1 MCVPIISTIFL
12 IPAISFQISESAH
25 FGRKERIVTKL
36 ETPTCSSPP
45 RGGRLSA
52 QVGRA
57 LQPQDW
63 PVTRGESHQSWSSTG
78 GTPRLINHFSLG
90 LGYASQTRKQGKTK
104 GCLLQ
109 VSKLTDSI
117 SKGMRNAHM
126 VTCHTNV
133 VVKLYCI
140 NAVPLLHDCYY
151 STHVGC
157 RGTRQEDVNWFQLV
171 DSFQSICYSKA
182 GHGAKAVTVQN
193 SDKRSSQF

>member
-1 MCVPIISTIFL
+1 MLTSLPAGVCIGQQDIWTLQCHGCVCGQEAGGAGSQEGLRPGHGRRRRQVSEAALEGCVPISPFSWRVHLFATSHKSKGIELVSTIFL

-36 ETPTCSSPP
+36 EMPTCSSPP

-78 GTPRLINHFSLG
+78 GTPHLINHFSLG

-104 GCLLQ
+104 GWLL
-109 VSKLTDSI
+109 
-117 SKGMRNAHM
+117 
-126 VTCHTNV
+126 
-133 VVKLYCI
+133 
-140 NAVPLLHDCYY
+140 
-151 STHVGC
+151 
-157 RGTRQEDVNWFQLV
+157 
-171 DSFQSICYSKA
+171 
-182 GHGAKAVTVQN
+182 
-193 SDKRSSQF
+193 

>member
-1 MCVPIISTIFL
+1 MDLCRIKIEALRKTVSLGFVYLEVYTRSLLQTNRKALDWWMHGIEGVSTIFL

-36 ETPTCSSPP
+36 EMPTCSSPP

-78 GTPRLINHFSLG
+78 GTPHLINHFSLG

-104 GCLLQ
+104 G
-109 VSKLTDSI
+109 
-117 SKGMRNAHM
+117 
-126 VTCHTNV
+126 
-133 VVKLYCI
+133 
-140 NAVPLLHDCYY
+140 
-151 STHVGC
+151 
-157 RGTRQEDVNWFQLV
+157 
-171 DSFQSICYSKA
+171 
-182 GHGAKAVTVQN
+182 
-193 SDKRSSQF
+193 